1 MVPIYKKD
9 DVDSYDGFKSISLM
23 SLLMK
28 VFEAIINQRQT
39 GFLEKHEVLV
49 DQQHGYSKG
58 LAIYTEVWRV

>member
-1 MVPIYKKD
+1 MAPIYKKD
-9 DVDSYDGFKSISLM
+9 NVDSYDGFKSISLM

-28 VFEAIINQRQT
+28 VFKAIINQRQI

-58 LAIYTEVWRV
+58 PAIYTEVWRV